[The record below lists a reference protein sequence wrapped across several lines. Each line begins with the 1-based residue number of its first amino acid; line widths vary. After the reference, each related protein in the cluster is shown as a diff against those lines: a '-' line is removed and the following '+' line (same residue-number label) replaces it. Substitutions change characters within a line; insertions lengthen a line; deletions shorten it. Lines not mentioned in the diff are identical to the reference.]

1 MNGLVILAA
10 LIIIGVAAAWVIAR
24 LTAYS
29 IDGR

>member
-1 MNGLVILAA
+1 MTALCGLAS
-10 LIIIGVAAAWVIAR
+10 LIIIGVAVLWCIAR